1 MSKTFRLSDIEEKAL
16 NTVSLRINRE
26 LVNNGHK
33 PLRDTEILHEILN
46 QTLHKD
52 NIEVSR
58 TGSLIIKIDR

>member
-26 LVNNGHK
+26 LVNTGHK

-46 QTLHKD
+46 QTLHKE